1 MMDKM
6 KDMKTKK
13 RTLKK
18 EEKKE
23 SETEYVIRAENVDYT
38 YEGSKIKALDH
49 LSLNIRK
56 GKKVAVM
63 GGNGCGKSTLMKT
76 LSRLLKPGKG
86 QVVLDGKAVHS
97 YPSTQLAQMLG
108 LLPQSPTVPE
118 GITVADLV
126 ARGRYPYRKF
136 MQNMTKEDYAAVE
149 DALERMGI
157 TELANRCVDEL
168 SGGQRQRV
176 WIALALAQETDIL
189 LLDEPT
195 TYLDIA
201 YQVEILDLLTELN
214 RRKGTTIVMI
224 LHDVNLSARY
234 ANHLFALCRGKLI
247 AEGKPADVITE
258 ELMQKVYQLNCIVM
272 KDPLSGA
279 PLIVPKGKY

>member
-1 MMDKM
+1 M
-6 KDMKTKK
+6 TEH
-13 RTLKK
+13 TLQTQNL
-18 EEKKE
+18 
-23 SETEYVIRAENVDYT
+23 SVGYDETTIIEDLNLEIPAHKVSVIIGA
-38 YEGSKIKALDH
+38 
-49 LSLNIRK
+49 
-56 GKKVAVM
+56 
-63 GGNGCGKSTLMKT
+63 NGCGKSTLMKT

-176 WIALALAQETDIL
+176 SIARAILKNPPILILDEATSALDTESERLVQEALERLMKSRTTIAIAHRLSTIKNADEICVLYEGDIVERGTHDELIALNG
-189 LLDEPT
+189 
-195 TYLDIA
+195 Y
-201 YQVEILDLLTELN
+201 YKKLN
-214 RRKGTTIVMI
+214 
-224 LHDVNLSARY
+224 D
-234 ANHLFALCRGKLI
+234 
-247 AEGKPADVITE
+247 
-258 ELMQKVYQLNCIVM
+258 MQSL
-272 KDPLSGA
+272 
-279 PLIVPKGKY
+279 

>member
-1 MMDKM
+1 
-6 KDMKTKK
+6 
-13 RTLKK
+13 
-18 EEKKE
+18 
-23 SETEYVIRAENVDYT
+23 
-38 YEGSKIKALDH
+38 
-49 LSLNIRK
+49 
-56 GKKVAVM
+56 
-63 GGNGCGKSTLMKT
+63 
-76 LSRLLKPGKG
+76 
-86 QVVLDGKAVHS
+86 
-97 YPSTQLAQMLG
+97 
-108 LLPQSPTVPE
+108 
-118 GITVADLV
+118 
-126 ARGRYPYRKF
+126 

-157 TELANRCVDEL
+157 TERANRCVDEL

-234 ANHLFALCRGKLI
+234 ADHLFALCRGKLI